1 MSALGSR
8 VQISHTQSEM
18 IKSKVGVRR
27 QKKNSVRMNTSLSTV
42 SLGLVKSGS
51 GSLDC
56 CSTKMKLMINEYSCV
71 NSETHSSGAGEVRPP
86 AGRRENLY
94 THPNTHTHT
103 QASLTDGVVEDSAQ
117 DGDVLLTHDK
127 VPWVASPKITLTDR
141 FQCTV
146 STANQF
152 LLFRP
157 VMCRLPSLFF
167 SSSFYTFLY
176 TSNCV
181 FHCSFSQHKS
191 KNSKISTK

>member
-1 MSALGSR
+1 
-8 VQISHTQSEM
+8 
-18 IKSKVGVRR
+18 
-27 QKKNSVRMNTSLSTV
+27 MNTSLSTV

-103 QASLTDGVVEDSAQ
+103 QASLTDGVVEDSAR

-157 VMCRLPSLFF
+157 VMCRLPSFLVFF
-167 SSSFYTFLY
+167 FLIFTPSFTPVTAFSTAAIHNIKARILKFPQ
-176 TSNCV
+176 SAIAIGRC
-181 FHCSFSQHKS
+181 FH
-191 KNSKISTK
+191 